1 MPFSAF
7 IRRSSHFTIHTKIS
21 NYDLCK
27 FIFFSPK
34 KFTFDNFFLLV
45 TTHSHSLQTDDY
57 GVFQTTLTRE
67 LTIAV
72 ETYGLSEVELVEL
85 TENANRYSFARPH
98 ERQLI
103 SDKIEEFKKK
113 MFSHWYA
120 EGITRHHLLRIH
132 TMILKY
138 VHNKLINAHKNK
150 NELIYW
156 NFDIISVCPIA
167 YDIISVGKL
176 YNFKVKNYFFYQ
188 KPQWMIFMMKRD
200 FFFGSANLN
209 NISIFYIIKFLIKE
223 PFFFCSMS
231 ED

>member
-1 MPFSAF
+1 MICVS
-7 IRRSSHFTIHTKIS
+7 T
-21 NYDLCK
+21 
-27 FIFFSPK
+27 FFSLQK

-113 MFSHWYA
+113 MFSH
-120 EGITRHHLLRIH
+120 
-132 TMILKY
+132 
-138 VHNKLINAHKNK
+138 
-150 NELIYW
+150 
-156 NFDIISVCPIA
+156 
-167 YDIISVGKL
+167 
-176 YNFKVKNYFFYQ
+176 
-188 KPQWMIFMMKRD
+188 
-200 FFFGSANLN
+200 
-209 NISIFYIIKFLIKE
+209 
-223 PFFFCSMS
+223 
-231 ED
+231 